1 MSVSKFCGNTLP
13 FSLLLFVDRMGAKFR
28 ISLSD
33 LYARWEKSDGGGG
46 LGSSQ
51 KPGAESIETQTV
63 KLDRSISKHCTIT
76 YILLAR
82 YYNVCQK
89 L

>member
-46 LGSSQ
+46 GWAVPRSQ
-51 KPGAESIETQTV
+51 ELSQL
-63 KLDRSISKHCTIT
+63 KLR
-76 YILLAR
+76 L
-82 YYNVCQK
+82 
-89 L
+89 